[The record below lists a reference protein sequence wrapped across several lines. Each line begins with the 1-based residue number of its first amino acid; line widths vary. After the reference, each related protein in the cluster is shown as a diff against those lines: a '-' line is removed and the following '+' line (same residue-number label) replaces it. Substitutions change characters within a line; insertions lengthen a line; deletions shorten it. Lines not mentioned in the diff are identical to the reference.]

1 MRQVY
6 INGDFKKEDEAKVS
20 VFDRGLLFSDSLYEV
35 TTVINGKLIDF
46 NNHMKRLDRSMTELK
61 FKKLLN
67 HLDILIF
74 HRKLIE
80 LNNLKE
86 GMIYLQVTR
95 GVADRSFD
103 MPKDKIE
110 PTVLAFTQEKKIIDS
125 ESAKNGI
132 KVMTLDDMRW
142 KRCDIKTTQL
152 LYASMAKTE
161 ATEKGFDD
169 AWMLREG
176 YVTEGSSSNAW
187 IIKGKTIM
195 TRQSDNLILSGITR
209 DVIFKCAKD
218 LGYEVV
224 TKNITLP
231 DAQSASEAFITSAT
245 ACVMPVVK
253 INASQ
258 IGDGKP
264 GKFVTALREEYIKQA
279 LESSI

>member
-6 INGDFKKEDEAKVS
+6 INGEFKREDEAKVS

-95 GVADRSFD
+95 GIADRSFD

-187 IIKGKTIM
+187 IIKGKIIM

-209 DVIFKCAKD
+209 DAIFKCAKD

-231 DAQSASEAFITSAT
+231 DVQSASEAFITSAT
-245 ACVMPVVK
+245 SCVMPVVK
-253 INASQ
+253 INTSQ

-279 LESSI
+279 LQSAI

>member
-1 MRQVY
+1 
-6 INGDFKKEDEAKVS
+6 
-20 VFDRGLLFSDSLYEV
+20 
-35 TTVINGKLIDF
+35 
-46 NNHMKRLDRSMTELK
+46 MKRLDRSMTELK

-209 DVIFKCAKD
+209 DAIFKCAKD

-231 DAQSASEAFITSAT
+231 DVQSASEAFITSAT

-279 LESSI
+279 LQSAI

>member
-95 GVADRSFD
+95 GIADRSFD

-176 YVTEGSSSNAW
+176 YVTESSSSNAW

-209 DVIFKCAKD
+209 DAIFKCAKD
-218 LGYEVV
+218 LGYEVM

-279 LESSI
+279 LETSI

>member
-187 IIKGKTIM
+187 IIKGKIIM

-209 DVIFKCAKD
+209 DAIFKCAKD

-258 IGDGKP
+258 IGDGRP

>member
-1 MRQVY
+1 MRKVY
-6 INGDFKKEDEAKVS
+6 INGAFEKEDEAKVS

-67 HLDILIF
+67 HLDILII

-209 DVIFKCAKD
+209 DAIFKCAKD

-253 INASQ
+253 INANQ

>member
-35 TTVINGKLIDF
+35 TAVINGKLIDF

-95 GVADRSFD
+95 GIADRSFD

-187 IIKGKTIM
+187 IIKGKIIM

-209 DVIFKCAKD
+209 DAISKCAKD

-224 TKNITLP
+224 TKNITLQ

-264 GKFVTALREEYIKQA
+264 GKFVTALRDEYIKQA
-279 LESSI
+279 VASAI

>member
-95 GVADRSFD
+95 GIADRSFD

-187 IIKGKTIM
+187 IIKGKIIM

-209 DVIFKCAKD
+209 DAIFKCAKD

-245 ACVMPVVK
+245 AFVMPVVK

>member
-187 IIKGKTIM
+187 IIKGKIIM

-209 DVIFKCAKD
+209 NVIFKCAKD
-218 LGYEVV
+218 LGYEVM
-224 TKNITLP
+224 TKNITLQ

-253 INASQ
+253 INTNQ

-264 GKFVTALREEYIKQA
+264 GKFVTALRAEYIKQA
-279 LESSI
+279 VASAI

>member
-6 INGDFKKEDEAKVS
+6 INGTFEKEDEAKVS

-187 IIKGKTIM
+187 IIKGKIIM

-209 DVIFKCAKD
+209 DAIFKCAKD

>member
-1 MRQVY
+1 MRKVY
-6 INGDFKKEDEAKVS
+6 INGAFEKEDEAKVS

-103 MPKDKIE
+103 MPKNEIK

-209 DVIFKCAKD
+209 DAIFKCAKD

-279 LESSI
+279 LETSI